1 MQQKCKMIN
10 WEEKFWR
17 TSRKNKRREVMLKI
31 KALNEAEGMMW
42 EYGTQKLKV
51 ELDTRIRNNEIT
63 LFSLKML
70 TAVSVRERS

>member
-1 MQQKCKMIN
+1 MIN
-10 WEEKFWR
+10 WEENFWR

-42 EYGTQKLKV
+42 EYGKQKLKV
-51 ELDTRIRNNEIT
+51 ELETRIRNNEII

-70 TAVSVRERS
+70 TAI